1 MRHDTIKTMTIV
13 TNQGDVRYISKGE
26 HFDYNGAVELMRE
39 CQEKYSD
46 NINKCIDLFKKNAI
60 LLAYREGNIEA
71 GGVSMDGILDGKPGM
86 TIDELIALLE
96 KGPIK
101 AESNNED
108 KA

>member
-1 MRHDTIKTMTIV
+1 MIIL
-13 TNQGDVRYISKGE
+13 IS
-26 HFDYNGAVELMRE
+26 VLI
-39 CQEKYSD
+39 C
-46 NINKCIDLFKKNAI
+46 FKKNAI

-71 GGVSMDGILDGKPGM
+71 GGVSMDCILDGKPGM

-108 KA
+108 KAEIKENK